1 MCGTISHLRTA
12 IDNSERGVILDSK
25 TPSQSNTHKPVGT
38 EIAPATVRDNRVM
51 EEAGSAP
58 TDDRYRGL
66 QLWVHRLSV
75 LLFVFVCATAGV
87 LLVILPWRPEW
98 TDNRLL
104 LVYPGLRLFVSNS
117 FVRGVCS
124 GLGLLDIWIGFWEA
138 VHYHEEPRP

>member
-1 MCGTISHLRTA
+1 MIS
-12 IDNSERGVILDSK
+12 DSK
-25 TPSQSNTHKPVGT
+25 TPSRSNSHRPVGT

-87 LLVILPWRPEW
+87 LR
-98 TDNRLL
+98 
-104 LVYPGLRLFVSNS
+104 
-117 FVRGVCS
+117 
-124 GLGLLDIWIGFWEA
+124 
-138 VHYHEEPRP
+138 